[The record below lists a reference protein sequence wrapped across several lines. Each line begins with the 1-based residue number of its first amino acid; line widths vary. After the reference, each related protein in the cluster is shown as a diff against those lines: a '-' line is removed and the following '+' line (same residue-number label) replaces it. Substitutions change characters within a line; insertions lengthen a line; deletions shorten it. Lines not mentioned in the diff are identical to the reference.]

1 MILVSLLSAAFLIG
15 VIMVSVVPSSSQ
27 EIAVPGPPAP
37 PTQVTARDTPS
48 DGGGSITV
56 HWQLSADDAEGGKV
70 SGYGIYR
77 SPDAENYEY
86 IGYTV
91 AGTEEFEDTEGVEDG
106 NPYYYRVISK
116 SREYGDSEFSTPSP
130 VAFSRP
136 QLFHLGRLNALIAIV
151 IFVFLILY
159 YVGSARKGKK
169 LFIRRIAGLDAIDE
183 AVGRATEMGK
193 PILFVPGLSSM
204 SDVATI
210 AAINILGPVAKKV
223 AEYETTI
230 IVPNRNPIVAT
241 VTREVVKGA
250 YLEAGRPDAFREDSV
265 FFITTSQFAYTAAVD
280 GIMVREKPA
289 TNLFL
294 GMFFAESLILAET
307 GASTGAIQIA
317 GTDAVS
323 QLPFFV
329 TACDYTII
337 GEELYAASAYLSR
350 EPKLLGSLKAQD
362 WGKVVI
368 LFFIIV
374 GTVFGIL
381 KLPGFASI
389 RNLFNV

>member
-1 MILVSLLSAAFLIG
+1 MISTRLFTVAFFCGLLVISIFPAN
-15 VIMVSVVPSSSQ
+15 SQ
-27 EIAVPGPPAP
+27 KIAVPGPPAP
-37 PTQVTARDTPS
+37 PTNVTAVDSPN
-48 DGGGSITV
+48 DGGRAISVT
-56 HWQLSADDAEGGKV
+56 WELPMDDVEGGTV
-70 SGYGIYR
+70 SGYSIYR
-77 SPDAENYEY
+77 SPDGENYEY
-86 IGYTV
+86 IGYV
-91 AGTEEFEDTEGVEDG
+91 SRGTAEYEDTEGVED
-106 NPYYYRVISK
+106 NQPYYYKVLTKTRD
-116 SREYGDSEFSTPSP
+116 YGDSELSTPSSA
-130 VAFSRP
+130 AFSRP
-136 QLFHLGRLNALIAIV
+136 QLFHFGRLNALIATV
-151 IFVFLILY
+151 VFVSLILY
-159 YVGSARKGKK
+159 YVGSARKGKE

-250 YLEAGRPDAFREDSV
+250 YLEAGRPDAFKEESV
-265 FFITTSQFAYTAAVD
+265 FFVTTSQFAYTAAVD
-280 GIMVREKPA
+280 GIMIREKPA

-294 GMFFAESLILAET
+294 GMFWAESLILAET
-307 GASTGAIQIA
+307 GAATGAIQIA
-317 GTDAVS
+317 GTDSVT

-350 EPKLLGSLKAQD
+350 EPRLLGSLKAQD
-362 WGKVVI
+362 WGKI
-368 LFFIIV
+368 LIVFFIII
-374 GTVFGIL
+374 GTIFGL
-381 KLPGFASI
+381 LRLPGFTVIHS
-389 RNLFNV
+389 LFNV